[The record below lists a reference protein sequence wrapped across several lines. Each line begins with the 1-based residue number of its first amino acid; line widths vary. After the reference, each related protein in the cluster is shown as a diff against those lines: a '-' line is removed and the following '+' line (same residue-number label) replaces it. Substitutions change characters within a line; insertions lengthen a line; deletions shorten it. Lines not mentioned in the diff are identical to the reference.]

1 MAERVKDRWTS
12 LICILASVSGN
23 AWLLLFVYTMFPFYW
38 FPLTYSNIQQVELV
52 TVHGVKH
59 SQELWWWLFIALV
72 SVRGAPVL
80 KSRLEP
86 NVVHHLHGGKPA
98 TGLGAQLGAAP
109 CDAVPGSGA
118 CLHHWHR
125 HSGRCRHVLSR
136 LLHPRL
142 SLRLRQERLLRH
154 FQTKGESQER
164 LLLSDPRWEPRTS
177 TAVRQGESQERL
189 LLSNKVRA
197 KNVYCC
203 QTQGESQERLLL
215 SDSRWEPRT
224 STAVRPKVRAKNV
237 YCCQTQGES
246 QERLLLSDPRWEP
259 RTSTGVRPKVTAKN
273 VYWCQTQGESQERL
287 LLSDPR
293 WEPRTSTA
301 VRPKVTA
308 KNVYCCQTQGEN
320 KEHLLDIIRTSTAVR
335 PKVRAKNIYCCQTQ
349 GESQERLLL
358 SDPRWEPRTS
368 TAVRPKVRTKNTYA
382 TLSDPRWEPRTFTA
396 ITSKG
401 RAQTI
406 HRDIQK
412 QAEKQEVRIVT

>member
-38 FPLTYSNIQQVELV
+38 FPLTYSNIQQGELA

-59 SQELWWWLFIALV
+59 SQELLWWLFIALV
-72 SVRGAPVL
+72 SVRGAPDL

-125 HSGRCRHVLSR
+125 HSGRCRDVLSR

-154 FQTKGESQER
+154 FQT
-164 LLLSDPRWEPRTS
+164 
-177 TAVRQGESQERL
+177 
-189 LLSNKVRA
+189 
-197 KNVYCC
+197 
-203 QTQGESQERLLL
+203 
-215 SDSRWEPRT
+215 
-224 STAVRPKVRAKNV
+224 
-237 YCCQTQGES
+237 
-246 QERLLLSDPRWEP
+246 
-259 RTSTGVRPKVTAKN
+259 
-273 VYWCQTQGESQERL
+273 QGESQERL

-301 VRPKVTA
+301 IRPKVRA
-308 KNVYCCQTQGEN
+308 KNSYCSQTQVESQEHLLRHFQTQGESQ
-320 KEHLLDIIRTSTAVR
+320 EQLLQSDPRWEPRIATAVR
-335 PKVRAKNIYCCQTQ
+335 PKVRAKNSYCSQTQ
-349 GESQERLLL
+349 VESQEHLLRHCH
-358 SDPRWEPRTS
+358 PEG
-368 TAVRPKVRTKNTYA
+368 
-382 TLSDPRWEPRTFTA
+382 E
-396 ITSKG
+396 
-401 RAQTI
+401 
-406 HRDIQK
+406 HR
-412 QAEKQEVRIVT
+412 